1 MISQKISSLQKRGV
15 EKMSSKINLNRVE
28 MPKQSPEKRKSNF
41 QEVALGYSPEQAA
54 EEASRCL
61 QCKKPKCIEGC
72 PVGVEIPSFICA
84 LRDGD
89 MPKAARSL
97 KRKNSLPGICGRVCP
112 QEVQCE
118 CKCVL
123 AKKGAP
129 VAIGRL
135 ERYVADWELC
145 QAERPK
151 CEVGAA
157 TGKKVAVVGCGPAG
171 LTVAADMAKFGH
183 KVTIFE
189 ALHDGGGVLV
199 YGIPE
204 FRLPKGIVRAEIEYV
219 QSLGAELELDSV
231 VGRQVQ
237 VEGLLKGDYDG
248 VFLGIGAGAPRF
260 LNVPGENLSGV
271 YSANEYL
278 TRVNLMKAYKFP
290 EYDTPIKKGK
300 KVAVVGGG
308 NVAMDAARS
317 AMRLGADEV
326 HVIYRRSREE
336 MPARLEEVEN
346 AMEEDVIFDF
356 LTNPTRF
363 LGDERGMVRAMEVVE
378 MELGEPDASGRRS
391 PRVKKGSEHLVD
403 VDTVVIAVGTVPNP
417 LIASSTPELKT
428 TKWGTLVVDERG
440 RTTMEGVWAG
450 GDITSGGATV
460 ISAMGE
466 GKTAAADMDR
476 WLKTD
481 GKWSTG

>member
-1 MISQKISSLQKRGV
+1 
-15 EKMSSKINLNRVE
+15 MSSKINLNRVE

-41 QEVALGYSPEQAA
+41 SEVALGYSTDQAA
-54 EEASRCL
+54 DEAGRCL
-61 QCKKPKCIEGC
+61 QCKKPKCMEGC
-72 PVGVEIPSFICA
+72 PVGVLIPDFICA
-84 LRDGD
+84 LREGD
-89 MPKAARSL
+89 MQGATIAL
-97 KRKNSLPGICGRVCP
+97 KKKNSLPGICGRVCP

-118 CKCVL
+118 SKCIL

-129 VAIGRL
+129 IAIGRL
-135 ERYVADWELC
+135 ERYVADWELS
-145 QAERPK
+145 QSKKPE
-151 CEVGAA
+151 CEVAKA
-157 TGKKVAVVGCGPAG
+157 TGKRVAVVGSGPAG

-204 FRLPKGIVRAEIEYV
+204 FRLPKSIVRAEIDYV
-219 QSLGAELELDSV
+219 KSLGVDLELDSV

-237 VEGLLKGDYDG
+237 VEGLLKGDYDAI
-248 VFLGIGAGAPRF
+248 FLGIGAGAPRF

-290 EYDTPIKKGK
+290 EYDTPIKKGR

-363 LGDERGMVRAMEVVE
+363 LGDERGMVKAMEVVQ

-391 PRVKKGSEHLVD
+391 PRVKKGSEHIVD

-417 LIASSTPELKT
+417 LIASSTPQLKT
-428 TKWGTLVVDERG
+428 TKWGTLVVDSRG
-440 RTTMEGVWAG
+440 RTTMQGVWAG

-466 GKTAAADMDR
+466 GKIAAADMDG
-476 WLKTD
+476 WLMKG
-481 GKWSTG
+481 GKWEAEEKAPSC

>member
-1 MISQKISSLQKRGV
+1 MAAWSAMWPIGSYARKR
-15 EKMSSKINLNRVE
+15 
-28 MPKQSPEKRKSNF
+28 
-41 QEVALGYSPEQAA
+41 A
-54 EEASRCL
+54 
-61 QCKKPKCIEGC
+61 
-72 PVGVEIPSFICA
+72 
-84 LRDGD
+84 
-89 MPKAARSL
+89 
-97 KRKNSLPGICGRVCP
+97 
-112 QEVQCE
+112 
-118 CKCVL
+118 
-123 AKKGAP
+123 
-129 VAIGRL
+129 
-135 ERYVADWELC
+135 
-145 QAERPK
+145 K
-151 CEVGAA
+151 CEIAAA
-157 TGKKVAVVGCGPAG
+157 TGKKVAVVGSGPAG

-183 KVTIFE
+183 AVTIFE

-204 FRLPKGIVRAEIEYV
+204 FRLPKGIVRSEIEYV
-219 QSLGAELELDSV
+219 QSLGADLELDSV

-237 VEGLLKGDYDG
+237 VEELLKGGYDG

-308 NVAMDAARS
+308 NVAMDSARS

-346 AMEEDVIFDF
+346 AMEEGVIFDF

-363 LGDERGMVRAMEVVE
+363 LGDDRGMVKAMEVVE

-391 PRVKKGSEHLVD
+391 PRVKKGSEHIVD

-417 LIASSTPELKT
+417 LIASSTPQLKT

-460 ISAMGE
+460 ISAMGA
-466 GKTAAADMDR
+466 GKIASADMDE
-476 WLKTD
+476 WLKKD
-481 GKWSTG
+481 GKWK

>member
-1 MISQKISSLQKRGV
+1 
-15 EKMSSKINLNRVE
+15 MSTKSKINLNRVE
-28 MPKQSPEKRKSNF
+28 MPKQSPEIRKRNF
-41 QEVALGYSPEQAA
+41 HEVALGYAQDQAV

-61 QCKKPKCIEGC
+61 QCKKPKCVEGC
-72 PVGVEIPSFICA
+72 PVGVEIPVFIRA

-89 MPKAARSL
+89 MPEAVKVL

-118 CKCVL
+118 SLCVL
-123 AKKGAP
+123 NKKGKD
-129 VAIGRL
+129 VQIAIGRL
-135 ERYVADWELC
+135 ERFMADWELGRK
-145 QAERPK
+145 ERSRS
-151 CEVGAA
+151 EAALA
-157 TGKKVAVVGCGPAG
+157 TGKKVAVVGSGPAG
-171 LTVAADMAKFGH
+171 LTCAADLAKLGH
-183 KVTIFE
+183 KVVIFE
-189 ALHDGGGVLV
+189 ALHEGGGVLV

-204 FRLPKGIVRAEIEYV
+204 FRLPKNIVKTEIEYV
-219 QSLGAELELDSV
+219 KSLGADLELDSV

-237 VEGLLKGDYDG
+237 VGDLLKDGYDA

-260 LNVPGENLSGV
+260 MGVPGENLSGV

-278 TRVNLMKAYKFP
+278 TRVNLMKAYRFP

-300 KVAVVGGG
+300 RVAVVGGG

-326 HVIYRRSREE
+326 HVVYRRSREE

-346 AMEEDVIFDF
+346 AMEEGVIFDF

-363 LGDERGMVRAMEVVE
+363 IGDDRGMIKAMEVVE

-391 PRVKKGSEHLVD
+391 PRVKKGSERIME

-417 LIASSTPELKT
+417 LIASNTPQLKT

-450 GDITSGGATV
+450 GDITTGGATV
-460 ISAMGE
+460 ISAMGA
-466 GKTAAADMDR
+466 GKTASKDMDE
-476 WLKTD
+476 WLRK
-481 GKWSTG
+481 GGEWSQTVCQS

>member
-1 MISQKISSLQKRGV
+1 
-15 EKMSSKINLNRVE
+15 MSTKSKLNLNRVD
-28 MPKQSPEKRKSNF
+28 MPKQSPEVRKRNF
-41 QEVALGYSPEQAA
+41 QEVALGYTQELA
-54 EEASRCL
+54 EEEAGRCL
-61 QCKKPKCIEGC
+61 QCKKPKCVEGC
-72 PVGVEIPSFICA
+72 PVGVDIPEFIRA

-89 MPKAARSL
+89 MQKAVKAL

-118 CKCVL
+118 SLCVL
-123 AKKGAP
+123 NKKGKDVQ

-135 ERYVADWELC
+135 ERYVADWELR
-145 QAERPK
+145 QSERPK
-151 CEVGAA
+151 ADEAPA
-157 TGKKVAVVGCGPAG
+157 SGKRVAVVGSGPAG
-171 LTVAADMAKFGH
+171 LTCAADLAKMGH

-189 ALHDGGGVLV
+189 ALHEGGGVLV

-204 FRLPKGIVRAEIEYV
+204 FRLPKSIVKTEIEYIN
-219 QSLGAELELDSV
+219 SLGADLEVDSV

-237 VEGLLKGDYDG
+237 VDDLLKDGYDAM
-248 VFLGIGAGAPRF
+248 FLGIGAGAPRF
-260 LNVPGENLSGV
+260 LGVPGENLSGV

-278 TRVNLMKAYKFP
+278 TRVNLMKAYRFP

-326 HVIYRRSREE
+326 HVVYRRSREE

-346 AMEEDVIFDF
+346 AMEEDIIFDF

-363 LGDERGMVRAMEVVE
+363 IGNDRGMVMAMEVVE

-391 PRVKKGSEHLVD
+391 PRVKKGSERVVE

-417 LIASSTPELKT
+417 LIASNTPELKT
-428 TKWGTLVVDERG
+428 TKWGTLVVDDRC

-450 GDITSGGATV
+450 GDITTGGATV
-460 ISAMGE
+460 ISAMGA
-466 GKTAAADMDR
+466 GKTAAKDMDE
-476 WLKTD
+476 WLRKS
-481 GKWSTG
+481 GKWS

>member
-1 MISQKISSLQKRGV
+1 MSGKIDLD
-15 EKMSSKINLNRVE
+15 RVE
-28 MPKQSPEKRKSNF
+28 MPKQSPEKRKRNF

-54 EEASRCL
+54 KEAKRCI
-61 QCKKPKCIEGC
+61 QCKKPKCVEGC
-72 PVGVEIPSFICA
+72 PVGVEIPAFILA
-84 LRDGD
+84 LREGD
-89 MPKAARSL
+89 MPGAVQAL

-118 CKCVL
+118 SRCVL
-123 AKKGAP
+123 GKKGAP

-135 ERYVADWELC
+135 ERYVADWDLFTKKCPVCELL
-145 QAERPK
+145 PPS
-151 CEVGAA
+151 
-157 TGKKVAVVGCGPAG
+157 GKRAAVVGSGPAG
-171 LTVAADMAKFGH
+171 LTCAADLARMGH
-183 KVTIFE
+183 SVTIFE

-204 FRLPKGIVRAEIEYV
+204 FRLPKNIVRSEIEYV
-219 QSLGAELELDSV
+219 QSLGAKLELDSV

-237 VEGLLKGDYDG
+237 IKGLFEEGFDA

-260 LNVPGENLSGV
+260 LGVAGENLSGV

-326 HVIYRRSREE
+326 HVVYRRSREE

-346 AMEEDVIFDF
+346 AMEEGVIFDF

-363 LGDERGMVRAMEVVE
+363 YGGPAGAWSRPWRWWRWSWVSPMPQEGAAREPRRA
-378 MELGEPDASGRRS
+378 RS
-391 PRVKKGSEHLVD
+391 IS
-403 VDTVVIAVGTVPNP
+403 
-417 LIASSTPELKT
+417 
-428 TKWGTLVVDERG
+428 WMWTL
-440 RTTMEGVWAG
+440 
-450 GDITSGGATV
+450 
-460 ISAMGE
+460 
-466 GKTAAADMDR
+466 
-476 WLKTD
+476 
-481 GKWSTG
+481 

>member
-1 MISQKISSLQKRGV
+1 
-15 EKMSSKINLNRVE
+15 MSSKIDLNRVE
-28 MPKQSPEKRKSNF
+28 MPKQSPEKRKHNF
-41 QEVALGYSPEQAA
+41 QEVALGYSAEDAA
-54 EEASRCL
+54 KEASRCI
-61 QCKKPKCIEGC
+61 QCKKPKCVEGC
-72 PVGVEIPSFICA
+72 PVGVEIPAFINA
-84 LRDGD
+84 MREGD
-89 MPKAARSL
+89 MPEAVQAL

-118 CKCVL
+118 STCVL

-135 ERYVADWELC
+135 ERYVADWDLATKKCPVCEL
-145 QAERPK
+145 APPS
-151 CEVGAA
+151 
-157 TGKKVAVVGCGPAG
+157 GKRAAVVGSGPAG
-171 LTVAADMAKFGH
+171 LTCAADLARMGH
-183 KVTIFE
+183 AVTIFE

-204 FRLPKGIVRAEIEYV
+204 FRLPKGIVRSEIDYV
-219 QSLGAELELDSV
+219 QSLGVKLELDSV

-237 VEGLLKGDYDG
+237 IEGLFNEGYDA

-290 EYDTPIKKGK
+290 EYDTPIKKGRR
-300 KVAVVGGG
+300 VAVVGGG

-317 AMRLGADEV
+317 AMRLGAEEV

-336 MPARLEEVEN
+336 MPARHEEVEN
-346 AMEEDVIFDF
+346 AMEEGVIFDF

-363 LGDERGMVRAMEVVE
+363 LGDNRGMVKAMEVVE

-391 PRVKKGSEHLVD
+391 PRTRKGSEHIVD

-417 LIASSTPELKT
+417 LIASSTPQLKT

-450 GDITSGGATV
+450 GDITTGGATV
-460 ISAMGE
+460 ISAMGA
-466 GKTAAADMDR
+466 GKIAAFDMDE
-476 WLKTD
+476 WLRKN
-481 GKWSTG
+481 GKWTVE

>member
-1 MISQKISSLQKRGV
+1 MA
-15 EKMSSKINLNRVE
+15 SKIDLNRVE
-28 MPKQSPEKRKSNF
+28 MPKQSPDKRKSNF
-41 QEVALGYSPEQAA
+41 QEVALGYNSELAKT
-54 EEASRCL
+54 EANRCI
-61 QCKKPKCIEGC
+61 QCKKPKCVEGC
-72 PVGVEIPSFICA
+72 PVGVEIPNFILA
-84 LRDGD
+84 LREGD
-89 MPKAARSL
+89 MPGAVRAL
-97 KRKNSLPGICGRVCP
+97 KGKNSLPGICGRVCP

-118 CKCVL
+118 SRCVL
-123 AKKGAP
+123 GKKGAP

-135 ERYVADWELC
+135 ERYVADWELG
-145 QAERPK
+145 QKERPK
-151 CEVGAA
+151 GDILLP
-157 TGKKVAVVGCGPAG
+157 TGKRVAVVGSGPAG

-204 FRLPKGIVRAEIEYV
+204 FRLPKGIVRSEIEYV
-219 QSLGAELELDSV
+219 KSLGAELELDCV

-237 VEGLLKGDYDG
+237 IEGLFKEGYDA

-278 TRVNLMKAYKFP
+278 TRVNLMKAYRFP

-308 NVAMDAARS
+308 NVAMDSARS

-346 AMEEDVIFDF
+346 AMEEGVIFDF
-356 LTNPTRF
+356 LTNPVRF
-363 LGDERGMVRAMEVVE
+363 LGDERGMVKVMDVVE

-391 PRVKKGSEHLVD
+391 PCVKEGSEHPVD

-417 LIASSTPELKT
+417 LIAASTPELKT
-428 TKWGTLVVDERG
+428 TRRGTLVVDERC
-440 RTTMEGVWAG
+440 RTTMKGVWAG

-460 ISAMGE
+460 ISAMGA
-466 GKTAAADMDR
+466 GKTAAADMNE
-476 WLKTD
+476 WLKND
-481 GKWSTG
+481 GKWSCA

>member
-1 MISQKISSLQKRGV
+1 
-15 EKMSSKINLNRVE
+15 MSSKIDLDRVE
-28 MPKQSPEKRKSNF
+28 MPKQSPEKRKRNF

-54 EEASRCL
+54 KEASRCI
-61 QCKKPKCIEGC
+61 QCKKPKCVEGC
-72 PVGVEIPSFICA
+72 PVGVEIPTFINA
-84 LRDGD
+84 MREGD
-89 MPKAARSL
+89 MPGAVQAL

-118 CKCVL
+118 SRCVL
-123 AKKGAP
+123 GKKGAP

-135 ERYVADWELC
+135 ERYVADWDLATKKCPVCELL
-145 QAERPK
+145 PPS
-151 CEVGAA
+151 
-157 TGKKVAVVGCGPAG
+157 GKRAAVVGSGPAG
-171 LTVAADMAKFGH
+171 LTCAADLARMGH
-183 KVTIFE
+183 AVTIFE

-204 FRLPKGIVRAEIEYV
+204 FRLPKGIVRSEIDYV
-219 QSLGAELELDSV
+219 QSLGVKLELDSV

-237 VEGLLKGDYDG
+237 IEGLFKEGYDA

-290 EYDTPIKKGK
+290 EYDTPIKKGRL
-300 KVAVVGGG
+300 VAVVGGG

-317 AMRLGADEV
+317 AMRLGAEEV

-346 AMEEDVIFDF
+346 AMEEGVIFDF

-363 LGDERGMVRAMEVVE
+363 LGDNRGMVKAMEVVE

-391 PRVKKGSEHLVD
+391 PRTRKGSEHIVD

-450 GDITSGGATV
+450 GDITTGGATV
-460 ISAMGE
+460 ISAMGA
-466 GKTAAADMDR
+466 GKIAAGDMDE
-476 WLKTD
+476 WLRKD
-481 GKWSTG
+481 GKWTVE

>member
-1 MISQKISSLQKRGV
+1 MKVLSPQARF
-15 EKMSSKINLNRVE
+15 KMSTKSKLNLNRVD
-28 MPKQSPEKRKSNF
+28 MPKQSPETRKHNF
-41 QEVALGYSPEQAA
+41 QEVALGYTQDLA
-54 EEASRCL
+54 EEEAKRCI
-61 QCKKPKCIEGC
+61 QCKKPRCVEGC
-72 PVGVEIPSFICA
+72 PVGVEIPEFIRA

-89 MPKAARSL
+89 MPEAVKVL

-118 CKCVL
+118 SLCVL
-123 AKKGAP
+123 NKKGKDVQ

-135 ERYVADWELC
+135 ERYVADWELG
-145 QAERPK
+145 QADRPK
-151 CEVGAA
+151 AKSA
-157 TGKKVAVVGCGPAG
+157 PPSGKKVAVVGAGPAG
-171 LTVAADMAKFGH
+171 LTCAADLAKLGH

-189 ALHDGGGVLV
+189 ALHEGGGVLV

-204 FRLPKGIVRAEIEYV
+204 FRLPKNIVKAEIEYV
-219 QSLGAELELDSV
+219 KSLGADLELDSV
-231 VGRQVQ
+231 VGRQTQ
-237 VEGLLKGDYDG
+237 LGDLLKNGYDA

-260 LNVPGENLSGV
+260 MGVPGENLSGI

-290 EYDTPIKKGK
+290 EYDTPIRKGK

-326 HVIYRRSREE
+326 HVVYRRSREE

-346 AMEEDVIFDF
+346 AMEEGIIFDF

-363 LGDERGMVRAMEVVE
+363 IGDERGMVKAMEVVQ
-378 MELGEPDASGRRS
+378 MELGEPDSSGRRS
-391 PRVKKGSEHLVD
+391 PRVKKGSEHIVA
-403 VDTVVIAVGTVPNP
+403 VDTVIIAVGTVPNP

-428 TKWGTLVVDERG
+428 TKWGTLVVDDRG

-450 GDITSGGATV
+450 GDITTGGATV
-460 ISAMGE
+460 ISAMGA
-466 GKTAAADMDR
+466 GKTASKDMDE
-476 WLKTD
+476 WLRNK
-481 GKWSTG
+481 G

>member
-1 MISQKISSLQKRGV
+1 
-15 EKMSSKINLNRVE
+15 MSTKSKINLNRVE
-28 MPKQSPEKRKSNF
+28 MPKQSPEIRKRNF
-41 QEVALGYSPEQAA
+41 QEVALGYAQEQAV

-61 QCKKPKCIEGC
+61 QCKKPKCVEGC
-72 PVGVEIPSFICA
+72 PVGVEIPTFIRA

-89 MPKAARSL
+89 MPEAVRVL

-118 CKCVL
+118 SLCVL
-123 AKKGAP
+123 NKKGKDVQ

-135 ERYVADWELC
+135 ERFVADWELGRK
-145 QAERPK
+145 ERSRTK
-151 CEVGAA
+151 EALA
-157 TGKKVAVVGCGPAG
+157 TGKRVAVVGSGPAG
-171 LTVAADMAKFGH
+171 LTCAADLAKLGH
-183 KVTIFE
+183 KVVIFE
-189 ALHDGGGVLV
+189 ALHEGGGVLV

-204 FRLPKGIVRAEIEYV
+204 FRLPKNIVKEEIEYV
-219 QSLGAELELDSV
+219 KSLGADLELDSV

-237 VEGLLKGDYDG
+237 VGDLLKDGYDAA
-248 VFLGIGAGAPRF
+248 FLGIGAGAPRF
-260 LNVPGENLSGV
+260 MGVPGENLSGV

-300 KVAVVGGG
+300 RVAVVGGG

-346 AMEEDVIFDF
+346 AMEEGVIFDF

-363 LGDERGMVRAMEVVE
+363 IGDDRGMIKAMEVVE

-391 PRVKKGSEHLVD
+391 PRVKKDSEHIME

-417 LIASSTPELKT
+417 LIASNTPQLKT
-428 TKWGTLVVDERG
+428 TKWGTLVVDECG

-450 GDITSGGATV
+450 GDITTGGATV
-460 ISAMGE
+460 ISAMGA
-466 GKTAAADMDR
+466 GKTASKDMDE
-476 WLKTD
+476 WLRKG
-481 GKWSTG
+481 GKWSQTVCQSQT

>member
-1 MISQKISSLQKRGV
+1 MSLA
-15 EKMSSKINLNRVE
+15 
-28 MPKQSPEKRKSNF
+28 
-41 QEVALGYSPEQAA
+41 AL
-54 EEASRCL
+54 
-61 QCKKPKCIEGC
+61 
-72 PVGVEIPSFICA
+72 
-84 LRDGD
+84 
-89 MPKAARSL
+89 SL

-118 CKCVL
+118 CRCVL
-123 AKKGAP
+123 FKKGAP

-135 ERYVADWELC
+135 ERYVADWE
-145 QAERPK
+145 QTTKK
-151 CEVGAA
+151 CPVCEIAPS
-157 TGKKVAVVGCGPAG
+157 TGKRAAVVGSGPAG
-171 LTVAADMAKFGH
+171 LTCAADLARMGH

-204 FRLPKGIVRAEIEYV
+204 FRLPKSIVKSEIEYV
-219 QSLGAELELDSV
+219 KSLGADLELDSV

-237 VEGLLKGDYDG
+237 VEGLLKSGYDA

-290 EYDTPIKKGK
+290 EYDTPVKKGK

-346 AMEEDVIFDF
+346 AMEEGVIFDF

-363 LGDERGMVRAMEVVE
+363 LGDDRGMVRAMEVVE

-391 PRVKKGSEHLVD
+391 PRAKKGSEHTVD

-417 LIASSTPELKT
+417 LIASSTPQLKT

-460 ISAMGE
+460 ISAMGA
-466 GKTAAADMDR
+466 GKIAAADMDE
-476 WLKTD
+476 WLRKD
-481 GKWSTG
+481 GKWSEK

>member
-1 MISQKISSLQKRGV
+1 
-15 EKMSSKINLNRVE
+15 MSSKIDLDRVE
-28 MPKQSPEKRKSNF
+28 MPKQSPEKRKRNF

-54 EEASRCL
+54 KEAGRCI
-61 QCKKPKCIEGC
+61 QCKKPKCVEGC
-72 PVGVEIPSFICA
+72 PVGVEIPTFINA
-84 LRDGD
+84 MREGD
-89 MPKAARSL
+89 MPGAVQAL

-118 CKCVL
+118 SRCVL
-123 AKKGAP
+123 GKKGAP

-135 ERYVADWELC
+135 ERYVADWDLATKKCPVCELL
-145 QAERPK
+145 PPS
-151 CEVGAA
+151 
-157 TGKKVAVVGCGPAG
+157 GKRAAVVGSGPAG
-171 LTVAADMAKFGH
+171 LTCAADLARMGH
-183 KVTIFE
+183 AVTIFE

-204 FRLPKGIVRAEIEYV
+204 FRLPKGIVRSEIDYV
-219 QSLGAELELDSV
+219 QSLGVKLELDSV

-237 VEGLLKGDYDG
+237 IEGLFKEGYDA

-290 EYDTPIKKGK
+290 EYDTPIKKGRR
-300 KVAVVGGG
+300 VAVVGGG

-317 AMRLGADEV
+317 AMRLGAEEV
-326 HVIYRRSREE
+326 HVIYRRSSEE
-336 MPARLEEVEN
+336 MPARHEEVEN
-346 AMEEDVIFDF
+346 AMEEGVIFDF

-363 LGDERGMVRAMEVVE
+363 LGDNRGMVRSMEVVE

-391 PRVKKGSEHLVD
+391 PRTRKGSEHTVD
-403 VDTVVIAVGTVPNP
+403 VDIVVIAVGTVPNP

-440 RTTMEGVWAG
+440 RTTMDGVWAG
-450 GDITSGGATV
+450 GDITTGGATV
-460 ISAMGE
+460 ISAMGA
-466 GKTAAADMDR
+466 GKIAAADMDEWLRKNGR
-476 WLKTD
+476 WTVE
-481 GKWSTG
+481 

>member
-1 MISQKISSLQKRGV
+1 
-15 EKMSSKINLNRVE
+15 MSPKSKLNLNRVE
-28 MPKQSPEKRKSNF
+28 MPKQSPEVRKRNF
-41 QEVALGYSPEQAA
+41 QEVALGYTQELA
-54 EEASRCL
+54 EEEAGRCL
-61 QCKKPKCIEGC
+61 QCKKPKCVEGC
-72 PVGVEIPSFICA
+72 PVGVDIPEFIRA

-89 MPKAARSL
+89 MPEAVKAL

-118 CKCVL
+118 SLCVL
-123 AKKGAP
+123 NKKGKDVQ

-135 ERYVADWELC
+135 ERYVADWELR
-145 QAERPK
+145 QSERPK
-151 CEVGAA
+151 ADEAPA
-157 TGKKVAVVGCGPAG
+157 SGKRVAVVGSGPAG
-171 LTVAADMAKFGH
+171 LTCAADLAKMGH

-189 ALHDGGGVLV
+189 ALHEGGGVLV

-204 FRLPKGIVRAEIEYV
+204 FRLPKSIVKTEIEYIN
-219 QSLGAELELDSV
+219 SLGADLEVDSV

-237 VEGLLKGDYDG
+237 VDDLLKDGYDAM
-248 VFLGIGAGAPRF
+248 FLGIGAGAPRF
-260 LNVPGENLSGV
+260 LGVPGENLSGV

-278 TRVNLMKAYKFP
+278 TRVNLMKAYRFP
-290 EYDTPIKKGK
+290 EYDTPIRKGK

-326 HVIYRRSREE
+326 HVVYRRSREE

-346 AMEEDVIFDF
+346 AMEEDIIFDF

-363 LGDERGMVRAMEVVE
+363 IGNDRGMVTAMEVAE

-391 PRVKKGSEHLVD
+391 PRVKKGSEHIVE

-417 LIASSTPELKT
+417 LIASNTPELKT
-428 TKWGTLVVDERG
+428 TKWGTLVVDDRC

-450 GDITSGGATV
+450 GDITTGGATV
-460 ISAMGE
+460 ISAMGA
-466 GKTAAADMDR
+466 GKMAAKDMDE
-476 WLKTD
+476 WLRKR
-481 GKWSTG
+481 GKWS

>member
-1 MISQKISSLQKRGV
+1 
-15 EKMSSKINLNRVE
+15 MSSKIDLDRVE
-28 MPKQSPEKRKSNF
+28 MPKQSPEKRKHNF

-54 EEASRCL
+54 KEANRCI
-61 QCKKPKCIEGC
+61 QCKKPKCVEGC
-72 PVGVEIPSFICA
+72 PVGVEIPTFINA
-84 LRDGD
+84 MREGD
-89 MPKAARSL
+89 MPGAVQAL

-118 CKCVL
+118 SACVL
-123 AKKGAP
+123 NKKGAP

-135 ERYVADWELC
+135 ERYVADWDLLTKKCPVCEL
-145 QAERPK
+145 ALPS
-151 CEVGAA
+151 
-157 TGKKVAVVGCGPAG
+157 GKRAAVVGSGPAG
-171 LTVAADMAKFGH
+171 LTCAADLARMGH
-183 KVTIFE
+183 AVTIFE

-204 FRLPKGIVRAEIEYV
+204 FRLPKDIVRSEIEYV
-219 QSLGAELELDSV
+219 QSLGVKLELDSV

-237 VEGLLKGDYDG
+237 IEGLFKEGYDA

-278 TRVNLMKAYKFP
+278 TRVNLMKAYRFP
-290 EYDTPIKKGK
+290 EYDTPIKKGRR
-300 KVAVVGGG
+300 VAVVGGG

-346 AMEEDVIFDF
+346 AMEEGVIFDF

-363 LGDERGMVRAMEVVE
+363 LGDDRGMVKAMEVVE

-391 PRVKKGSEHLVD
+391 PRTKKGSEHTVE

-417 LIASSTPELKT
+417 LIASSTPQLKT
-428 TKWGTLVVDERG
+428 TKWGTLVVDDLG

-450 GDITSGGATV
+450 GDITTGGATV
-460 ISAMGE
+460 ISAMGA
-466 GKTAAADMDR
+466 GKISAADMDK
-476 WLKTD
+476 WLRND
-481 GKWSTG
+481 GAWSTA

>member
-1 MISQKISSLQKRGV
+1 MSAKID
-15 EKMSSKINLNRVE
+15 LNRVE
-28 MPKQSPEKRKSNF
+28 MPKQSPEKRKRNF
-41 QEVALGYSPEQAA
+41 QEVALGYSPEHAA
-54 EEASRCL
+54 KEARRCI
-61 QCKKPKCIEGC
+61 QCKKPKCVEGC
-72 PVGVEIPSFICA
+72 PVGVEIPAFILA
-84 LRDGD
+84 LREGD
-89 MPKAARSL
+89 MPGAVQAL

-118 CKCVL
+118 SRCVL
-123 AKKGAP
+123 GKKGAP

-135 ERYVADWELC
+135 ERYVADWDL
-145 QAERPK
+145 ASKK
-151 CEVGAA
+151 CPVCEILPPS
-157 TGKKVAVVGCGPAG
+157 GKRAAVVGSGPAG
-171 LTVAADMAKFGH
+171 LTCAADLSRMGH
-183 KVTIFE
+183 SVTIFE

-204 FRLPKGIVRAEIEYV
+204 FRLPKNIVRSEIEYV
-219 QSLGAELELDSV
+219 QSLGAKLELDSV

-237 VEGLLKGDYDG
+237 IKGLFEEGFDA

-260 LNVPGENLSGV
+260 LSVAGENLSGV

-346 AMEEDVIFDF
+346 AMEEGVIFDF

-363 LGDERGMVRAMEVVE
+363 LGDDRGMVKAMEVVE

-391 PRVKKGSEHLVD
+391 PRTKKGSEHIVE

-417 LIASSTPELKT
+417 LIASNTPELKT
-428 TKWGTLVVDERG
+428 TRWGTLVVDERG

-450 GDITSGGATV
+450 GDITTGGATV
-460 ISAMGE
+460 ISAMGA
-466 GKTAAADMDR
+466 GKIASADMDR
-476 WLKTD
+476 WLRED
-481 GKWSTG
+481 GAWEKK

>member
-1 MISQKISSLQKRGV
+1 
-15 EKMSSKINLNRVE
+15 MSSKINLNRVE
-28 MPKQSPEKRKSNF
+28 MPKQSPEKRKRNF
-41 QEVALGYSPEQAA
+41 QEVALGYTPEQAA
-54 EEASRCL
+54 EEAGRCL
-61 QCKKPKCIEGC
+61 QCKKPKCVEGC
-72 PVGVEIPSFICA
+72 PVGVEIPAFIRA

-89 MPKAARSL
+89 MDMDEAVRSL

-118 CKCVL
+118 ASCVL

-135 ERYVADWELC
+135 ERYVADWELASEKC
-145 QAERPK
+145 PK
-151 CEVGAA
+151 CELSPP
-157 TGKKVAVVGCGPAG
+157 TGKRVAVVGSGPAG
-171 LTVAADMAKFGH
+171 LTVAAEMARNGH
-183 KVTIFE
+183 GVTIFE

-204 FRLPKGIVRAEIEYV
+204 FRLPKGIVRSEIEYV
-219 QSLGAELELDSV
+219 KSLGARLELDSV

-237 VEGLLKGDYDG
+237 VEELLKGGYDA

-363 LGDERGMVRAMEVVE
+363 LGDERGMVNGMEVVQ

-391 PRVKKGSEHLVD
+391 PRVKKGSEHIVD

-417 LIASSTPELKT
+417 LIASSTPQLKT
-428 TKWGTLVVDERG
+428 SKWGTLVVDGRG

-466 GKTAAADMDR
+466 ERSRQRTWTSG
-476 WLKTD
+476 
-481 GKWSTG
+481 

>member
-1 MISQKISSLQKRGV
+1 
-15 EKMSSKINLNRVE
+15 
-28 MPKQSPEKRKSNF
+28 
-41 QEVALGYSPEQAA
+41 
-54 EEASRCL
+54 
-61 QCKKPKCIEGC
+61 
-72 PVGVEIPSFICA
+72 
-84 LRDGD
+84 
-89 MPKAARSL
+89 
-97 KRKNSLPGICGRVCP
+97 
-112 QEVQCE
+112 
-118 CKCVL
+118 
-123 AKKGAP
+123 

-135 ERYVADWELC
+135 ERYVADWE
-145 QAERPK
+145 QTTKK
-151 CEVGAA
+151 CPVCELVPPS
-157 TGKKVAVVGCGPAG
+157 GKCAAVVGSGPAG
-171 LTVAADMAKFGH
+171 LTCAADLARMGH

-204 FRLPKGIVRAEIEYV
+204 FRLPKDIVKSEIEYV
-219 QSLGAELELDSV
+219 KSLGVDLELDSV

-237 VEGLLKGDYDG
+237 VEGLLKEGYNV

-260 LNVPGENLSGV
+260 LNIPGENLSGV

-290 EYDTPIKKGK
+290 DYDTPVKIGK
-300 KVAVVGGG
+300 RVAVVGGG

-317 AMRLGADEV
+317 AMRLGAEEV

-346 AMEEDVIFDF
+346 AMEERVIFDF
-356 LTNPTRF
+356 LTNPTCF
-363 LGDERGMVRAMEVVE
+363 LGDDRGMVKAMEVVQ

-391 PRVKKGSEHLVD
+391 PCVKSGSEHIVD

-417 LIASSTPELKT
+417 LIASSTPQLKT
-428 TKWGTLVVDERG
+428 TKWGTIVVDERG

-460 ISAMGE
+460 ISAMGA
-466 GKTAAADMDR
+466 GKIAAADMDG
-476 WLKTD
+476 WLRKD